1 MNFQRKRIAYRD
13 YLKLLERAEA
23 QLIDFK
29 DKRIQPAKLCNT
41 ISALANA
48 DGGEIFVGITELAN
62 HKFSWD
68 GFKNEEEVN
77 EVIKAVE
84 DMLYLNCHYGAE
96 FLEYGENGLVLR
108 LIINKS
114 SKVIY
119 TPARKVFRRR
129 NAQNIEL
136 KTVEEIRQLELNKG
150 ASSYE
155 DFPINIGLEEIS
167 NSSSIYEFLLDNS
180 FDVEPEDFLRKNNLV
195 EEGKPRVSGLLL
207 FSDYPQAFIDRC
219 GIKIVRY
226 NTSAEIPE
234 RKDMMGNPLTEEGCI
249 CKLIYNTVAKVEE
262 IVAEIPS
269 TVQGDNVIYPQET
282 LHEIITNAVLH
293 RDYSVKDDI
302 QIRIFNDR
310 VEVESPGILPGYVT
324 IQNILSQRYSRNGTL
339 VRIINKFKNPP
350 NKDIGEGLNTAFDAM
365 RNSGLMYPRIKQ
377 KENSVLVIIPNEKMP
392 DCTEVLLKLLDS
404 HELLTSYEIDRKRIF
419 KSADERR
426 KILRKLRED
435 GIIETV
441 SDTYGID
448 TTYRLARSV
457 SKN

>member
-48 DGGEIFVGITELAN
+48 DGGEIFVGITELAD

-77 EVIKAVE
+77 EIIKAVE

-114 SKVIY
+114 SKVIH
-119 TPARKVFRRR
+119 TPAKKVFRRR

-234 RKDMMGNPLTEEGCI
+234 RKDMMGNPLTEEGCL
-249 CKLIYNTVAKVEE
+249 CKLIYNTVAKVEK

-269 TVQGDNVIYPQET
+269 TVQGDKVVYPQET

-365 RNSGLMYPRIKQ
+365 RKSGLMYPRIKQ
-377 KENSVLVIIPNEKMP
+377 KENSVLVIIPNEKIP

-419 KSADERR
+419 KSADEKR

-441 SDTYGID
+441 SDTYGVD